1 MRLAP
6 HNASVVQKQAK
17 REQEVEP
24 SYKTLPA
31 PPPLPELLIP
41 ARLHL
46 LKVTSWSPSVHAQ
59 EFLEDFLY
67 WNYSIIHFGE

>member
-24 SYKTLPA
+24 NYKTLPL
-31 PPPLPELLIP
+31 PPLLSELLIP

-46 LKVTSWSPSVHAQ
+46 LKVTNWRPSVHAQ
-59 EFLEDFLY
+59 EFMEDFSY
-67 WNYSIIHFGE
+67 

>member
-24 SYKTLPA
+24 SYKTLPP
-31 PPPLPELLIP
+31 PPPLSELLIP
-41 ARLHL
+41 ARFHL
-46 LKVTSWSPSVHAQ
+46 LKVTSWRPSVHAQ
-59 EFLEDFLY
+59 KLMENFSY
-67 WNYSIIHFGE
+67 